1 LNISMVFTFGAL
13 SDQNGLFKGLLMSI
27 AYLDPGNLES
37 DLQAGAVAGYSLL
50 WLLFWAHVTGKSFS
64 EPPLLLRF
72 IFGVASSSHVAN
84 NSLAGL
90 LFQVLSARLG
100 TVTGKH
106 LAQLIRR
113 HYSRPIR
120 IVLYCFTQTAII
132 GADIMEIVGTAIAL
146 RIILNIPLW
155 AGVLLTATDTITFS
169 LVQYY
174 GMRKLEALFM
184 ALIAIMAVC
193 FWVEMIMARPEVAS
207 IFEGIVLPL
216 VPEGSIIQAVGMLGA
231 VVMPHNM
238 FLHS

>member
-1 LNISMVFTFGAL
+1 M
-13 SDQNGLFKGLLMSI
+13 
-27 AYLDPGNLES
+27 
-37 DLQAGAVAGYSLL
+37 LQVRVLVTSASSPLHFRSGY
-50 WLLFWAHVTGKSFS
+50 G
-64 EPPLLLRF
+64 
-72 IFGVASSSHVAN
+72 SSHVAKHN
-84 NSLAGL
+84 FAGL

-113 HYSRPIR
+113 HYSKPIR

-155 AGVLLTATDTITFS
+155 SGVLLTATDTITFS

-184 ALIAIMAVC
+184 ALIATMAVC
-193 FWVEMIMARPEVAS
+193 FWVEMIMARPEISS
-207 IFEGIVLPL
+207 IFKGIVLPL